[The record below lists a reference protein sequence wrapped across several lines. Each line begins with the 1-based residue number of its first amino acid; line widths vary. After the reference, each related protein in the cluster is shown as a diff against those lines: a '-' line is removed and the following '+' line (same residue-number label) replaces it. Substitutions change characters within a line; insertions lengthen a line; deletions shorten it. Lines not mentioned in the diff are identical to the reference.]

1 MNSALFAFPSDLAD
15 EGPGAVLDAAA
26 DRAGVDGLVLAAA
39 YHAARDLYPHN
50 PRGRVRALEPGVVHL
65 PARAGALGRTPPP
78 ARRELPRGAR
88 GSAPPR
94 L

>member
-1 MNSALFAFPSDLAD
+1 MNSGALRVPSELAD

-26 DRAGVDGLVLAAA
+26 DRAGVDGLVLAPAA

-50 PRGRVRALEPGVVHL
+50 PRGRVRARGGGPLG
-65 PARAGALGRTPPP
+65 ARAGALAGRHLQP
-78 ARRELPRGAR
+78 AAGPCVGPR
-88 GSAPPR
+88 GSAAPR